1 MSPGVS
7 QEAIRSGTFAT
18 TGRANH
24 ELLPDKEQ
32 EDEDA
37 DDQNMTSAELSKVL
51 VPDGAVI
58 DILKSKEVST
68 FVQNKFHDVAM
79 IMLSE
84 SMRAA
89 IEETDAELNEDEFDA
104 VLMSTL
110 NAANLAM
117 ISANASSNQQ
127 IESKLQE
134 SLNNKL
140 GEQATARSVNE
151 WTASEGAVASKL
163 DEDYD
168 KVYETVFG
176 NNTKLVE
183 LIESKTVLDDKQNE
197 EVETRNI
204 QRFEA
209 TIDGQV
215 NDFHEVDYQEYSNM
229 EGCN

>member
-1 MSPGVS
+1 MNSSVS
-7 QEAIRSGTFAT
+7 QEATRSGTFAT

-24 ELLPDKEQ
+24 ELLPDNEQ

-37 DDQNMTSAELSKVL
+37 EDQNMTSAELSKIL

-58 DILKSKEVST
+58 DVLKSKEVST
-68 FVQNKFHDVAM
+68 FVQNKFHDEAM

-89 IEETDAELNEDEFDA
+89 IEETDAKMNENEFDA

-176 NNTKLVE
+176 SNTKLV
-183 LIESKTVLDDKQNE
+183 
-197 EVETRNI
+197 
-204 QRFEA
+204 
-209 TIDGQV
+209 
-215 NDFHEVDYQEYSNM
+215 
-229 EGCN
+229 

>member
-1 MSPGVS
+1 
-7 QEAIRSGTFAT
+7 
-18 TGRANH
+18 
-24 ELLPDKEQ
+24 
-32 EDEDA
+32 
-37 DDQNMTSAELSKVL
+37 
-51 VPDGAVI
+51 
-58 DILKSKEVST
+58 
-68 FVQNKFHDVAM
+68 M

-89 IEETDAELNEDEFDA
+89 IEETDAKMNENEFDA

-176 NNTKLVE
+176 SNTKLV
-183 LIESKTVLDDKQNE
+183 
-197 EVETRNI
+197 
-204 QRFEA
+204 
-209 TIDGQV
+209 
-215 NDFHEVDYQEYSNM
+215 
-229 EGCN
+229 